1 MPTEF
6 ESVPERL
13 RTDFDIFDES
23 MAQPVDRVQ
32 DILAEMAK
40 KSPIHFSSRYGGHWV
55 VLGYE
60 EVHQVMRDPYTFS
73 SYPNNL
79 VPHGAGKF
87 LPLELDPPEHTLYR
101 HALQPL
107 FNPKRMA
114 ALEPNI
120 RRIVNELIDGF
131 AGRGEAEFVSE
142 FAHELPARVFL
153 ALMDWPLEDADF
165 FTHATDV
172 TLHGVPGGTEEES
185 HAARMQ
191 AGVDMFTYYS
201 KVVADRRA
209 RGPEADDITSQIVH
223 QTIGTGDEERALTD
237 EELANM
243 FFLLCI
249 AGLHTVQGTLGW
261 SMMHLSENPDER
273 KKLVE
278 DPSLIPAAVEE
289 MLRMEGAVSAG
300 RRATKDTEIGGI
312 PIQEGD
318 RVLVVL
324 SAANRDDSE
333 FDAPDVVRITREPN
347 RHLSFGAGPHRCL
360 GSHLARVEIRIALEE
375 LHRRIPDYRIDPS
388 KPSVFN
394 AGQVRGVVTLP
405 VLFTPEQVLAGA
417 SA

>member
-1 MPTEF
+1 MPTAI
-6 ESVPERL
+6 ESVPAHL

-32 DILAEMAK
+32 EILADMAK
-40 KSPIHFSSRYGGHWV
+40 VSPVVHSSKYGGHWV

-60 EVHQVMRDPYTFS
+60 EVHEVMRDPSTYS

-120 RRIVNELIDGF
+120 RDIVNELIDGF
-131 AGRGEAEFVSE
+131 AARGSAEFVSE

-153 ALMDWPLEDADF
+153 ALMDWPLEDAPF

-191 AGVDMFTYYS
+191 AGADMFMYYA

-209 RGPEADDITSQIVH
+209 RGPEAEDITSQIVH
-223 QTIGTGDEERALTD
+223 QTIGTGADERALTD

-261 SMMHLSENPDER
+261 SMMHLSENPQER
-273 KKLVE
+273 QKLVD
-278 DPSLIPAAVEE
+278 DPSLIPPAVEE
-289 MLRMEGAVSAG
+289 MLRIEGAVSAG
-300 RRATKDTEIGGI
+300 RRAMKDTELAGVSIK
-312 PIQEGD
+312 EGD

-324 SAANRDDSE
+324 SAANRDHSE
-333 FDAPDVVRITREPN
+333 FDQPDVVRITREPN

-375 LHRRIPDYRIDPS
+375 LHRRIPDYRIDPE

-394 AGQVRGVVTLP
+394 AGQVRGVVELP
-405 VLFTPEQVLAGA
+405 VLFTPEKAE
-417 SA
+417 

>member
-6 ESVPERL
+6 ESVPEHL

-32 DILAEMAK
+32 DILAEMAQ
-40 KSPIHFSSRYGGHWV
+40 KSPIYFSSKYGGHWV

-131 AGRGEAEFVSE
+131 AHRGEAEFVSE

-223 QTIGTGDEERALTD
+223 QSIGTGDEERPLTD

-300 RRATKDTEIGGI
+300 RRATKDTEIAGQ

-405 VLFTPEQVLAGA
+405 VLFTPEQVPAGA

>member
-1 MPTEF
+1 MPTAPET
-6 ESVPERL
+6 VPEHL

-23 MAQPVDRVQ
+23 NAQPVDRMQ
-32 DILAEMAK
+32 EILAKMASV
-40 KSPIHFSSRYGGHWV
+40 SPVVHSSKYGGHWV

-60 EVHQVMRDPYTFS
+60 EVHEVMRDPYTYS

-114 ALEPNI
+114 ALEPDI

-131 AGRGEAEFVSE
+131 AARGSAEFVSE

-191 AGVDMFTYYS
+191 AGADMFMYYG

-209 RGPEADDITSQIVH
+209 RGPQADDITSQIVH
-223 QTIGTGDEERALTD
+223 QTIGSGPDERPLTD

-261 SMMHLSENPDER
+261 SMMHLSQHAEER
-273 KKLVE
+273 QKLVD
-278 DPSLIPAAVEE
+278 DPSLIPSAVEE
-289 MLRMEGAVSAG
+289 MLRIEGAVSAG
-300 RRATKDTEIGGI
+300 RRAMKDTELAGVTIK
-312 PIQEGD
+312 EGD

-324 SAANRDDSE
+324 SAANRDSSE
-333 FDAPDVVRITREPN
+333 FDQPDVVRVTREPN

-375 LHRRIPDYRIDPS
+375 LHRRIPDYRIDPD

-405 VLFTPEQVLAGA
+405 VLFTPEK
-417 SA
+417 SE

>member
-1 MPTEF
+1 MPTAHDT
-6 ESVPERL
+6 VPEHL
-13 RTDFDIFDES
+13 RTDFAIFDES
-23 MAQPVDRVQ
+23 IAQPVDRMQ
-32 DILAEMAK
+32 EILAKMAAV
-40 KSPIHFSSRYGGHWV
+40 SPVLHSPAYGGHWV

-60 EVHQVMRDPYTFS
+60 EVHEVMRDPYTYS
-73 SYPNNL
+73 SHPNNL

-87 LPLELDPPEHTLYR
+87 LPLELDPPEHAAFR

-120 RRIVNELIDGF
+120 RAIVNELIDGF
-131 AGRGEAEFVSE
+131 AARGSAEFVSE

-153 ALMDWPLEDADF
+153 ALMDWPLEDAAF

-191 AGVDMFTYYS
+191 AGMDMFMYYG
-201 KVVADRRA
+201 KVVADRLE
-209 RGPEADDITSQIVH
+209 RGPDADDITSQIVH
-223 QTIGTGDEERALTD
+223 QTIGEGADARALTP
-237 EELANM
+237 EELSNM

-249 AGLHTVQGTLGW
+249 AGLHTVQGTLAW
-261 SMMHLSENPDER
+261 SMMHLSERPEER
-273 KKLVE
+273 QKLVD
-278 DPSLIPAAVEE
+278 DPSLIPSAVEE
-289 MLRMEGAVSAG
+289 MLRIEGAVSAG
-300 RRATKDTEIGGI
+300 RRATKDTVLAGV

-324 SAANRDDSE
+324 SAANRDGSE
-333 FDAPDVVRITREPN
+333 FPDPDVVHVTREPN

-375 LHRRIPDYRIDPS
+375 LHRRIPDYRIDPD

-394 AGQVRGVVTLP
+394 AGQVRGVVELP
-405 VLFTPEQVLAGA
+405 VLFTPEQPT
-417 SA
+417 

>member
-1 MPTEF
+1 MPTAIET
-6 ESVPERL
+6 VPEHL

-32 DILAEMAK
+32 EILAEMAK
-40 KSPIHFSSRYGGHWV
+40 ISPVVHSCKYGGHWV

-60 EVHQVMRDPYTFS
+60 EVHEVMRDPYTYS

-120 RRIVNELIDGF
+120 RDIVNELIDGF
-131 AGRGEAEFVSE
+131 AARGSAEFVSE

-191 AGVDMFTYYS
+191 AGADMFMYYS

-209 RGPEADDITSQIVH
+209 RGPQAEDITSQIVH
-223 QTIGTGDEERALTD
+223 QTIGTGAEERPLTD

-261 SMMHLSENPDER
+261 SMKHLSENPQER
-273 KKLVE
+273 QKLVD

-300 RRATKDTEIGGI
+300 RRAMKDTELAGI
-312 PIQEGD
+312 PIKEGD

-324 SAANRDDSE
+324 SAANRDSSE
-333 FDAPDVVRITREPN
+333 FDSPDVVRITREPN

-375 LHRRIPDYRIDPS
+375 LHRRIRDYRIDPE
-388 KPSVFN
+388 KPSVYN

-405 VLFTPEQVLAGA
+405 VRFTPEKAE
-417 SA
+417 